1 MAEDRWK
8 MEGEW
13 GVLVR
18 KLEALLRL
26 KSFPVGFKFL
36 KNAEDLG
43 KNKWL
48 RRMDKRMLLCQL
60 ITIVRNFD
68 WTIGVDKDSLFPRC
82 AYIFGFIDIPKETGK
97 GSVGA
102 LFCKTEEDARR
113 YEDSIIRI
121 PPGEHEA
128 LILAPLVYNPFEPD
142 LILIYANP
150 AQVILLI
157 NAIQFEGYER
167 LEFSC
172 VGESSC
178 SDAIARCYLTGKP
191 CLTIP
196 CFGERR
202 YGHTQDDELM
212 MALAPQT
219 LPKVVRNLEELYKR
233 GIRYPIA
240 YYGAQAESAKE
251 LIEIHSAY
259 KKYYGD
265 TIS

>member
-8 MEGEW
+8 MEGKW
-13 GVLVR
+13 GVLTR

-26 KSFPVGFKFL
+26 KSFPVAFKFL
-36 KNAEDLG
+36 KNTEDLG

-48 RRMDKRMLLCQL
+48 RRIDKKMLLCQL

-68 WTIGVDKDSLFPRC
+68 WTIGVDKSGLFPRC
-82 AYIFGFIDIPKETGK
+82 AHILGLIDIPKETGK

-102 LFCKTEEDARR
+102 LFCKTEEDVRR

-121 PPGEHEA
+121 PRGKHEA
-128 LILAPLVYNPFEPD
+128 LILAPLAYNPFEPD

-150 AQVILLI
+150 AQMILLI
-157 NAIQFEGYER
+157 NAIQFEDYEH
-167 LEFSC
+167 LQFSC
-172 VGESSC
+172 SGESSC

-191 CLTIP
+191 SLTIP
-196 CFGERR
+196 CYGERR

-212 MALAPQT
+212 MALMPQT
-219 LPKVVRNLEELYKR
+219 LHKVVGSLEELYRR

-240 YYGAQAESAKE
+240 YYGAQVDANRE
-251 LIEIHSAY
+251 LTEIYSLY
-259 KKYYGD
+259 K
-265 TIS
+265 

>member
-18 KLEALLRL
+18 KMEALLRL
-26 KSFPVGFKFL
+26 KSFPVAFKFL
-36 KNAEDLG
+36 KNPEDLG
-43 KNKWL
+43 KNKWV

-60 ITIVRNFD
+60 IGIVRNFD
-68 WTIGVDKDSLFPRC
+68 WTIGADKDGLFPRC
-82 AYIFGFIDIPKETGK
+82 AHILGLIDIPENTGR
-97 GSVGA
+97 GSVGS
-102 LFCKTEEDARR
+102 LFCKTEEDARK

-121 PPGEHEA
+121 PKGEHEA

-150 AQVILLI
+150 AQMILLI
-157 NAIQFEGYER
+157 NAIQFEDYEP
-167 LEFSC
+167 LQFSC
-172 VGESSC
+172 SGESSC

-191 CLTIP
+191 SLTIP
-196 CFGERR
+196 CYGERR

-212 MALAPQT
+212 MALMPKT
-219 LPKVVRNLEELYKR
+219 LRKIVRNLEELYKR

-240 YYGAQAESAKE
+240 YYGAQAEAAKE
-251 LIEIHSAY
+251 LSKVYPIY
-259 KKYYGD
+259 K
-265 TIS
+265 

>member
-8 MEGEW
+8 MEGKW

-26 KSFPVGFKFL
+26 KSFPVAFKFF
-36 KNAEDLG
+36 KNPEDLP
-43 KNKWL
+43 KDKWV
-48 RRMDKRMLLCQL
+48 RRMDKKMLLCQL

-68 WTIGVDKDSLFPRC
+68 WTIGVDKNGLFPRC
-82 AYIFGFIDIPKETGK
+82 AHILGLIDMPINAGK
-97 GSVGA
+97 GSVGS
-102 LFCKTEEDARR
+102 LFCKTEEDARK
-113 YEDSIIRI
+113 YENSVIKI
-121 PPGEHEA
+121 PRGEHEA
-128 LILAPLVYNPFEPD
+128 LLLAPLVYNPFEPD

-150 AQVILLI
+150 AQMILLI
-157 NAIQFEGYER
+157 NAIQFEDYEH

-178 SDAIARCYLTGKP
+178 SDAIAKCYLTGKP

-196 CFGERR
+196 CYGERR

-212 MALAPQT
+212 IS
-219 LPKVVRNLEELYKR
+219 LPPKKLRKAVGNLEELYRK

-251 LIEIHSAY
+251 LGELYPIY
-259 KKYYGD
+259 K
-265 TIS
+265 T